1 MYGGQFEKL
10 KLIQRLVLRPEV
22 RPLASKRRSPLNS
35 ASKNTCMCQFISF
48 YVNPWDSL
56 DRHDFQ
62 LSFELT
68 EKRYVHTCKYVPIL
82 PKIRLHRLD
91 VVNGLS
97 SEKMNLLSTPFNR
110 HLAGTWC

>member
-1 MYGGQFEKL
+1 MWIFEASL
-10 KLIQRLVLRPEV
+10 KVKVKVRDWSCALVHW
-22 RPLASKRRSPLNS
+22 RSPSNS
-35 ASKNTCMCQFISF
+35 ASKTAKLSEVFTF